1 MRFYIML
8 VWLAGLLLLPI
19 SNSFAQCGYR
29 YQDSLLFSAKV
40 TKDIVY
46 GQVNVS
52 KNHVKNL
59 YLDFYE
65 PEGDQVVLRP
75 LLIFLQGGSFLSGS
89 KNYSEVVL
97 PCTNLAQRGFAV
109 AGVEY
114 RLEDNYLAL
123 VLSEL
128 MLKASLKASQD
139 AKAAIRFFYKQAREW
154 GNPYRIDTNQ
164 IFLGGVSAGAVTALQ
179 VAYLDDAD
187 SKDFLLERY
196 INDLGGLEGNSGNEG
211 YSTKIKGVVNIA
223 GASLDK
229 NFVNNN
235 RDIPL
240 LNVQYINDQMLPS
253 YYGRP
258 LGIITLPVMMGSYVL
273 ARQMERQ
280 GIYNVNNMI
289 KGMGTVPYI
298 KDGGAYQPNFDNV
311 MSSVASFMF
320 SLLDC
325 NPAQVNLQ
333 TVQPRVIKELSI
345 FPNPAT
351 DYIVLG
357 EQNFDINLIRKI
369 RIIDMMGHIVLYAK
383 SQRFPYVID
392 LGGLPR
398 ANGFYVIEAL
408 SSENEILAQQKLF
421 LNK

>member
-1 MRFYIML
+1 M
-8 VWLAGLLLLPI
+8 AGLLLFPLF
-19 SNSFAQCGYR
+19 NTYAQCGYR
-29 YQDSLLFSAKV
+29 YQDSLLFSAKC

-46 GQVNVS
+46 GQVNITKS
-52 KNHVKNL
+52 QTRNL
-59 YLDFYE
+59 LLDFYE
-65 PEGDQVVLRP
+65 PEGDQLALRP
-75 LLIFLQGGSFLSGS
+75 LLIFLQGGAFLSGN
-89 KNYSEVVL
+89 KNYSEIVL

-123 VLSEL
+123 VFSEL
-128 MLKASLKASQD
+128 MLKASLRASQD

-179 VAYLDDAD
+179 VAYLDDID
-187 SKDFLLERY
+187 EKDFLLSRY
-196 INDLGGLEGNSGNEG
+196 INDVGGLDGNSGNEG
-211 YSTKIKGVVNIA
+211 YSTKVKGVINIA
-223 GASLDK
+223 GAILDK

-240 LNVQYINDQMLPS
+240 LNIQYINDQMLPS

-258 LGIITLPVMMGSYVL
+258 LGIITMPIMMGSYVL
-273 ARQMERQ
+273 ARQMDRQ

-298 KDGGAYQPNFDNV
+298 KDGGAYTPNFDNV
-311 MSSVASFMF
+311 MNSVAHFMF
-320 SLLDC
+320 SLLEC

-333 TVQPRVIKELSI
+333 QVQPRVIKELSI

-351 DYIVLG
+351 DYFVLG

-383 SQRFPYVID
+383 SQHFPYVID

-398 ANGFYVIEAL
+398 ANGFYIVEAL
-408 SSENEILAQQKLF
+408 NAENEILAQQKLF